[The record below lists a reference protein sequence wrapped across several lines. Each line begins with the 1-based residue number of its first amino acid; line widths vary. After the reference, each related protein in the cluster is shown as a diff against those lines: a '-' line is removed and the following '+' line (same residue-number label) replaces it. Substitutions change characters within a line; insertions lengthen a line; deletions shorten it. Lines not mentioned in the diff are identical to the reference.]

1 MYTPPLARAIT
12 AGIDVMVQSAF
23 VGERPTE
30 HGVMY
35 LHRYEVLI
43 RNTTDQAVQ
52 LLSRKWRIADL
63 GQPLQEVEGRGVIGV
78 EPVIRAHSGYSYV
91 SGCALR
97 SPLGTMAGRYWFE
110 DLARNERFWVAIPQ
124 FQLEVPWV
132 WN

>member
-1 MYTPPLARAIT
+1 MYTPPLARAVT
-12 AGIDVMVQSAF
+12 SGIDVMVQSAF

-30 HGVMY
+30 NGVLY

-43 RNTTDQAVQ
+43 RNTTERDVQ
-52 LLSRKWRIADL
+52 LLARKWQIADL
-63 GQPLQEVEGRGVIGV
+63 GQPVEKVEGRGVIGV

-91 SGCALR
+91 SGAALR
-97 SPLGTMAGRYWFE
+97 SPLGAMEGMYWFA
-110 DLARNERFWVAIPQ
+110 DLARKERFWVAIPQ